1 VLEGRM
7 RKLECFLDSLS
18 FFLIFFF
25 FVRFL
30 KLSLIKLL
38 HLVYIVE
45 AWARWAGEGD
55 GPVSWE
61 GVRM

>member
-1 VLEGRM
+1 M
-7 RKLECFLDSLS
+7 RKLGCFLDSLWIFNF
-18 FFLIFFF
+18 FFLSL

-38 HLVYIVE
+38 YLVYIVE

-55 GPVSWE
+55 GPVGWE
-61 GVRM
+61 GVRV